1 MFYTSVAVSD
11 ADFHNISRICY
22 LLFMQDQIL
31 SLTNRQQIDLHPEEE
46 PEKVQITTFGT
57 MEIRILL
64 AREPGGRA
72 STLTLG

>member
-1 MFYTSVAVSD
+1 
-11 ADFHNISRICY
+11 
-22 LLFMQDQIL
+22 MQDQIL

-46 PEKVQITTFGT
+46 PEKVQITTFGK

>member
-1 MFYTSVAVSD
+1 
-11 ADFHNISRICY
+11 
-22 LLFMQDQIL
+22 MQDQIL